1 MHTAILISSF
11 LYSEEFLSSINPYL
25 LDAEIAAAALLGV
38 GIIFESHTFNKG
50 SKSVERVGFWCV
62 VIGIVLFKSETWIA
76 DQQRTEIVA
85 LNKRLAERSLSSY
98 QIASIGAALR
108 IYSGLPFQIRL
119 YPENPES
126 EHLARNI
133 RDTLS
138 QNAKWDFQP
147 PSMDDETLKTVVTGV
162 VVSISGGEF
171 NQRASDAAD
180 ALVRELKS
188 NEIISNKRDAGILPG
203 AAKIQIDVGIRP

>member
-1 MHTAILISSF
+1 
-11 LYSEEFLSSINPYL
+11 
-25 LDAEIAAAALLGV
+25 
-38 GIIFESHTFNKG
+38 
-50 SKSVERVGFWCV
+50 
-62 VIGIVLFKSETWIA
+62 
-76 DQQRTEIVA
+76 
-85 LNKRLAERSLSSY
+85 
-98 QIASIGAALR
+98 LR